1 MACGSYEAGRCG
13 LPAPVADLSYT
24 PAAAG
29 ERRTVLLRSD
39 GGAVACG
46 SDEKVGA
53 TSQCDRRPEPRARC
67 RWTLPRGL
75 LRSDGG
81 AGACELNEEASVTS
95 CRRPPAWAMRRLPP
109 GRATQ
114 CCSGATAARDLGSN
128 EKGRFDLPAPV
139 ANLSYVQAPA
149 GGRHTVLLGSG
160 GGAVACGLN
169 EEGQHGLEG
178 PAALLSYT
186 RAAAGARH
194 TLPRRSAGGAVACGS
209 NEELLCDLPAPG
221 ADVSYAQAA
230 AGGRRAALPSCDGSV
245 MP

>member
-1 MACGSYEAGRCG
+1 M
-13 LPAPVADLSYT
+13 
-24 PAAAG
+24 
-29 ERRTVLLRSD
+29 
-39 GGAVACG
+39 
-46 SDEKVGA
+46 
-53 TSQCDRRPEPRARC
+53 
-67 RWTLPRGL
+67 
-75 LRSDGG
+75 
-81 AGACELNEEASVTS
+81 
-95 CRRPPAWAMRRLPP
+95 
-109 GRATQ
+109 
-114 CCSGATAARDLGSN
+114 
-128 EKGRFDLPAPV
+128 
-139 ANLSYVQAPA
+139 
-149 GGRHTVLLGSG
+149 
-160 GGAVACGLN
+160 ACGLN